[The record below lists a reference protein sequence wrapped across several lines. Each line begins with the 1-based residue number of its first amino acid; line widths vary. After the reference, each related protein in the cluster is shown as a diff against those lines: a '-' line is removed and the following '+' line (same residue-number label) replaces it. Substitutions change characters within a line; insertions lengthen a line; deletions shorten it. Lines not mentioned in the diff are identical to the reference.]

1 MVYPR
6 VPIYQWVPTINF
18 DCPYSPISRGGV
30 FPCAGKLPMVDVN
43 DKPLIVM
50 PCHSSHPAVTSYY
63 SLDFKGKTTP
73 LASLKAST
81 DVSIY
86 AANASKIFYITH
98 FIVSLIDT
106 YRPAFIGFKFA
117 KYMHEK
123 SFLYCTKQL

>member
-1 MVYPR
+1 MV
-6 VPIYQWVPTINF
+6 
-18 DCPYSPISRGGV
+18 G
-30 FPCAGKLPMVDVN
+30 VN

-73 LASLKAST
+73 LVSLKAST

-98 FIVSLIDT
+98 FIVSLFDT
-106 YRPAFIGFKFA
+106 YRHAFIGFKFA
-117 KYMHEK
+117 KYMNEK
-123 SFLYCTKQL
+123 SFLIQSSFDVKWQMEHKSFFRVNQVEKLSKKSKKKILQQNTI